1 MDYRTYRINDSVT
14 LSHIETDRFKNARLS
29 VILTVPADAE
39 LSPLNSMLI
48 PAAFRGTTKYRS
60 FRDFCRRSEELYA
73 AAVSEING
81 RSGDCQTIGV
91 RASML
96 NDEYIS
102 SEDRKAG
109 FSILDGVAEM
119 TEELFFSPLYRE
131 SDLETDKKNRID
143 RIKARKNNSY
153 SYAKYRFAKLMFGD
167 DPYGLSLGG
176 EEEQIAK
183 ITPDDL
189 RHRRAALVSNAPVDV
204 FYCGTASA
212 DAVAK
217 VIENHL
223 CRGFGGKRA
232 ESLPIS
238 VVRTAKEPRSY
249 VEEGLYTQSN
259 LLMGFRTGTV
269 LSDRGYY
276 AAELMNI
283 IFGDSSTSKLFM
295 NLREKKSL
303 CYFCG
308 SSFDEIKGVMAV
320 GCGIDGEN
328 YENAREEILLQLE
341 EIKKGNISDSE
352 LEMAKHSVENDCR
365 SAEDHPEDYEVFG
378 SEARYFGGPQTI
390 EEYRRGVMAVT
401 KEEIAE
407 AAKRVTLDTT
417 YLLRGT
423 LKGGEDDLE
432 AD

>member
-1 MDYRTYRINDSVT
+1 MDYRTYRINDTVT
-14 LSHIETDRFKNARLS
+14 LSHIKADRFKNARLS
-29 VILTVPADAE
+29 VVLTVPAEAE

-48 PAAFRGTTKYRS
+48 PAAFRGTERYRS

-73 AAVSEING
+73 AAVSDING
-81 RSGDCQTIGV
+81 RSGDCQTVGIK
-91 RASML
+91 ASML
-96 NDEYIS
+96 NDTYIS
-102 SEDRKAG
+102 SEDRASG

-119 TEELFFSPLYRE
+119 AEELFFSPLYRAE
-131 SDLETDKKNRID
+131 DLETDKKNRID
-143 RIKARKNNSY
+143 IIRGRKNHA
-153 SYAKYRFAKLMFGD
+153 YAYGKYRFAKLMFGG
-167 DPYGLSLGG
+167 DPYGLSLSG
-176 EEEQIAK
+176 EEDQIAG

-189 RHRRAALVSNAPVDV
+189 RRRREAIVASAPVDI
-204 FYCGTASA
+204 FYCGTA
-212 DAVAK
+212 DAEEVARVMEK
-217 VIENHL
+217 HL
-223 CRGFGGKRA
+223 RGFGGKHVD
-232 ESLPIS
+232 SLPVS
-238 VVRTAKEPRSY
+238 VVRCAGEPRSFI
-249 VEEGLYTQSN
+249 EEGLYTQSN
-259 LLMGFRTGTV
+259 LFMGFRTGTV
-269 LSDRGYY
+269 LSDREYY
-276 AAELMNI
+276 ATELMNI

-308 SSFDEIKGVMAV
+308 SSYDEIKGVMAV

-365 SAEDHPEDYEVFG
+365 SAEDHPEDYELFG

-390 EEYRRGVMAVT
+390 EEYRRGVMTVT

-417 YLLRGT
+417 YMLRGT
-423 LKGGEDDLE
+423 LKGGEEELE